1 MSITQLNK
9 NFKTIKTGSVM
20 KYKLGKK
27 PSMTVEHNIVSW
39 NKVERRLLEHGVAE
53 FELLVS

>member
-1 MSITQLNK
+1 
-9 NFKTIKTGSVM
+9 M